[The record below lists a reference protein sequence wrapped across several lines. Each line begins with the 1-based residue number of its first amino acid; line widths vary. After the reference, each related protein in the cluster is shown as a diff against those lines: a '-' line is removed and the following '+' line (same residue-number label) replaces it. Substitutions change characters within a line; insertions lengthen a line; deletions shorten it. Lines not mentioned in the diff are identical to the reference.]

1 MGASALPG
9 STGHL
14 RRCPAYRRTQ
24 RDEAHLSMCCTHAPM
39 LGVEQGFGSSGW
51 RRRAWWWRPLWLRRR
66 GPRVLGRLVEVC
78 GVPWTGSEEE
88 GWLGRLEFER
98 GSEAAMAAEEEG
110 EGTGGGVGWSRGARE
125 GEREVGDERR
135 LGGGLIRA
143 RPGGAVG
150 GAHGHGPWRCQR
162 PRGRSGA
169 CLGCSWSWSRP
180 RGEERGS
187 RASSRRSRTSVATGG
202 RERRSGTHVRG
213 RRREKEEGADRLACP
228 GRRGGLMEHKGEGPR
243 WSEASGRTRLHC
255 PGAL

>member
-1 MGASALPG
+1 M
-9 STGHL
+9 
-14 RRCPAYRRTQ
+14 
-24 RDEAHLSMCCTHAPM
+24 
-39 LGVEQGFGSSGW
+39 
-51 RRRAWWWRPLWLRRR
+51 
-66 GPRVLGRLVEVC
+66 PR
-78 GVPWTGSEEE
+78 TGSEEE
-88 GWLGRLEFER
+88 GRPGRLEFER

-110 EGTGGGVGWSRGARE
+110 EGMGGGVGWSGGARE

-162 PRGRSGA
+162 PKGRSGA

-187 RASSRRSRTSVATGG
+187 RASSRRSRTSAATGG

-228 GRRGGLMEHKGEGPR
+228 GRRGGLGGHKGKALGGQKPR
-243 WSEASGRTRLHC
+243 AGRGYSALVHCSALQSMHMAGIGIFLAPRAWPLVSRGSGEE
-255 PGAL
+255 